1 MAKITQT
8 EAKDQL
14 EKLRKWFPRG
24 STVYT
29 ILRHVSRSGMQRQIS
44 VVCISADSDG
54 KITDLHPNWSISQ
67 LVGYR
72 LNKGGAHDT
81 LIVNGC
87 GMDMGF
93 DIAYNLSAKLYG
105 DGYAL
110 NHRWL

>member
-1 MAKITQT
+1 MKVNKAERDEQI
-8 EAKDQL
+8 

-29 ILRHVSRSGMQRQIS
+29 ILRSVSRSGMQRQIS
-44 VVCISADSDG
+44 IVCLTAENG
-54 KITDLHPNWSISQ
+54 KIIDLHPNYSVSQ
-67 LVGYR
+67 VIGYR
-72 LNKGGAHDT
+72 LNKGGAHDA

-93 DIAYNLSAKLYG
+93 DIAYNLSRVLYG

-110 NHRWL
+110 NHQWL